1 MALRST
7 AGLPEVFFW
16 VESWTSKWGCVAK
29 KEDLHPRL
37 SEKHSIS
44 RNQKLHP
51 FVLTSFPNTTGSS
64 YGYMTG
70 TWQVLFILCGPGLW
84 AHAPE
89 KDHLQR
95 SEAGKFASHR
105 RWPTQGAQLSVFIK
119 IHSQVT
125 HSPQVPAL
133 LPTFCR
139 WQIWVTWLSTIA
151 TGQTGTAALI
161 SKKGCLKL
169 KHSEEIVKRQIRVL
183 HVTCLILIHSMGAFT
198 TPNCLETPSGSS
210 GSRVVLC
217 NQPWEDY

>member
-1 MALRST
+1 M
-7 AGLPEVFFW
+7 
-16 VESWTSKWGCVAK
+16 SKWGCVAK

-44 RNQKLHP
+44 HNQKVHP

-64 YGYMTG
+64 YVYMTG

-105 RWPTQGAQLSVFIK
+105 RRPTQGAQLSVFIK

-161 SKKGCLKL
+161 SKKGCLK
-169 KHSEEIVKRQIRVL
+169 HSEEIVKRQIRVL

-198 TPNCLETPSGSS
+198 RPNCLETPSGSS

-217 NQPWEDY
+217 NQPKIIEGPYYPT